1 MPRQKPNVRIGMIQA
16 AEEIRFRC
24 DKPFR
29 LMTLEGREQGKG
41 RAEIEYRV
49 EKIESTPAEI
59 RWAVRLAIRETEEEA
74 RQFQAEEEQETTLWR
89 QGLTLPLNHQLLD
102 NREYW
107 VVTTPFATLDQAQ
120 DYCRSYD
127 PAGEAVV
134 VKEIV
139 SPAAGVLRCGDHTF
153 ATGLRIE
160 PQDPTAVISLADVTV
175 GIEFHWQH
183 KRTQQLPGCLEI
195 QFNTS
200 GALLAINELDI
211 ESYLI
216 SVNSSEM
223 TAENP
228 VELLKAQTVAA
239 RSTIL
244 ATMGKHHYDEP
255 FHLCSDDH
263 CQCYHGIAN
272 VSSASQQAAAATEG
286 ETLLFNN
293 RVCDA
298 RYAKICG
305 GVMEDYEHV
314 WDQRRIPYLVS
325 GVDGTAAH
333 TADLREE
340 SDAQAYIDS
349 TPDVY
354 CNTLKNEISSSLP
367 YNTRELFRWRV
378 TFTREQLEVLIK
390 HKLGEDFGKLVDLEP
405 GERGCSGRLKW
416 LDVIGSHKTI
426 RVGKELAIRRILS
439 ESHLYSACFYI
450 ERDHAE
456 SGAILRFH
464 LIGAGWGHG
473 VGLCQ
478 VGATVMAQ
486 QGFSYRQILQHYY
499 RNSTLRKLY

>member
-1 MPRQKPNVRIGMIQA
+1 MPRPKPKVRIGMIQA

-29 LMTLEGREQGKG
+29 LMTLDGQEQGTG
-41 RAEIEYRV
+41 RADVEYRV
-49 EKIESTPAEI
+49 EKIESTPAHI

-74 RQFQAEEEQETTLWR
+74 RQFQAEEKLQTKLWR
-89 QGLTLPLNHQLLD
+89 QGLTLPLNHQLID

-107 VVTTPFATLDQAQ
+107 IVTGPFATHDQAQ
-120 DYCRSYD
+120 DFCRSYE

-139 SPAAGVLRCGDHTF
+139 SPAAGVLRCGDQRF
-153 ATGLRIE
+153 VAGLRIE
-160 PQDPTAVISLADVTV
+160 PQDPTAILSLADVTV

-195 QFNTS
+195 RFNTS

-211 ESYLI
+211 ESYLV

-228 VELLKAQTVAA
+228 MELLKAQTVAA

-325 GVDGTAAH
+325 GVDGEAPIA
-333 TADLREE
+333 ADLREE
-340 SDAQAYIDS
+340 SDAKAYIDS

-354 CNTLKNEISSSLP
+354 CNTLKYKISSSLP

-378 TFTREQLEVLIK
+378 TFTREQLEALIK
-390 HKLGEDFGKLVDLEP
+390 SKLGEDFGKLVDLEP
-405 GERGCSGRLKW
+405 GERGRSGRLKW

-450 ERDHAE
+450 ERDRAE
-456 SGAILRFH
+456 SGTVLRFH

-486 QGFSYRQILQHYY
+486 QGFTYRRILQHYY
-499 RNSTLRKLY
+499 RNSTLQKLY